1 MNKVCFSLRSLY
13 ILNKR
18 FLKNPLMLI
27 MLILIP
33 VSSFAIKVYTRESLK
48 GVKALVFIQE
58 DADTISLD
66 IAEKLFSLQGIVTYQ
81 KAESKQKIEEKI
93 SSGEYTIA
101 FIIPKNFYK
110 SLQEYEKGKVKEKIT
125 VIVKEKNIITL
136 LAKEDFYAKIF
147 EFTSRVVSLSYLERK
162 DAPLDEEDTL
172 AFTVIYKQ
180 NQSKDSIFEIQM
192 LDGKSEN
199 LELLPLRG
207 ILSVI
212 ILLTSL
218 SAAMF
223 FLQDKGKGQF
233 ETFYSSYCKRI
244 LFTYVF
250 LATLDSTSISLLA
263 LRLCKATVFLPYDL
277 VISFLFA
284 LVCTAYSTVLT
295 LLLGKI
301 QRFAALISLI
311 ILCSLIFCPI
321 LIDVAALSGIKI
333 FRVIGHLLPP
343 YYYLKSY
350 WQQENVLESI
360 LALSFMLVCIKI
372 IPYRRTTR

>member
-1 MNKVCFSLRSLY
+1 MNNVCFSLRSLY

-162 DAPLDEEDTL
+162 DAPLDKEDTL

-218 SAAMF
+218 PF
-223 FLQDKGKGQF
+223 PTK
-233 ETFYSSYCKRI
+233 
-244 LFTYVF
+244 
-250 LATLDSTSISLLA
+250 
-263 LRLCKATVFLPYDL
+263 P
-277 VISFLFA
+277 
-284 LVCTAYSTVLT
+284 
-295 LLLGKI
+295 
-301 QRFAALISLI
+301 
-311 ILCSLIFCPI
+311 
-321 LIDVAALSGIKI
+321 
-333 FRVIGHLLPP
+333 
-343 YYYLKSY
+343 
-350 WQQENVLESI
+350 
-360 LALSFMLVCIKI
+360 
-372 IPYRRTTR
+372 